1 MRYDSHAPRP
11 HRGREERARVQLPRA
26 VDDREPGLLFSFYET
41 PKRAI
46 AKANG
51 VGLDLQARCE
61 AGDVEIMWQSPA
73 EPSLDIV
80 GARILE
86 AVSRKSIKRLFIDG
100 FNALRASAAHA
111 ERVPRF
117 FGALA
122 RELRAHGVTTV
133 YSAELHA
140 ISRRR
145 SQPPAEGIS
154 PLLEDLVVMRFSE
167 VNGALRRII
176 SVLKLRESEF
186 DPAIREFVIDGDG
199 LHVGGRVDGMEA
211 IMTGTAHAP
220 TGELPA
226 PRASTARRRR
236 ARGGRRGAGDENHR
250 HHR

>member
-1 MRYDSHAPRP
+1 MLLGPTGVGKSILGYSFLAQSTAESR
-11 HRGREERARVQLPRA
+11 
-26 VDDREPGLLFSFYET
+26 GLLFSFYET

-46 AKANG
+46 AKATG

-73 EPSLDIV
+73 EPSLDVV

-100 FNALRASAAHA
+100 FNALKASAAHL

-117 FGALA
+117 FGALS

-140 ISRRR
+140 IFSPQI
-145 SQPPAEGIS
+145 QPPVDGIS
-154 PLLEDLVVMRFSE
+154 PLLEDLVVMRFVE
-167 VNGALRRII
+167 VNGTLRRII

-199 LHVGGRVDGMEA
+199 LHVRGRVDGMEA

-220 TGELPA
+220 SGELPPP
-226 PRASTARRRR
+226 PRNDRPVKKGKRGPARRRR
-236 ARGGRRGAGDENHR
+236 
-250 HHR
+250 